1 MSDNESAVD
10 DSPSHIVLDTEKL
23 IFELEKW
30 PALYDKKLIEYSD
43 RNLKEKLF
51 SFAFFFW
58 ISYGVIRQ
66 SHKYFR

>member
-23 IFELEKW
+23 TFELEKW
-30 PALYDKKLIEYSD
+30 PALYDKKFNLIVGAP
-43 RNLKEKLF
+43 NVF
-51 SFAFFFW
+51 VCVFFW
-58 ISYGVIRQ
+58 ISYAVIRQ

>member
-10 DSPSHIVLDTEKL
+10 DSQSHIVLDTDKL
-23 IFELEKW
+23 IFELKKR
-30 PALYDKKLIEYSD
+30 PALYDKKFD
-43 RNLKEKLF
+43 LKVGAPNVF
-51 SFAFFFW
+51 VCVFFW